1 MKMRAVLFL
10 LFLFVADFGHG
21 RGQNAWFMLALR
33 HGCGQNARFML
44 AVGRGQGRMRH
55 MFVLVEP
62 GHKQRGRVS
71 ALTFAGLRSGVLVVV
86 MFMAVVLVAIGARG
100 TFIL

>member
-1 MKMRAVLFL
+1 MRMRAVLFL
-10 LFLFVADFGHG
+10 LFLLVVVFGC
-21 RGQNAWFMLALR
+21 GQNTRLMLAVG
-33 HGCGQNARFML
+33 HGCGQNARSML

-86 MFMAVVLVAIGARG
+86 MFMAVVLAAIGARG